1 MDNSQRILFITPIQ
15 HLRNFYGYVLQN
27 HTIIEM
33 VNPTYD
39 DVKIQLPNWD
49 ILFCAPNH
57 QTFVIDEELVKDT
70 DIKCI
75 LTPSTGVNHIDVESI
90 PIISLKGDKILDDVW
105 STAEHTLYLIL
116 SIVRGKHE
124 LHDKTLGI
132 IGYGRLGKMVEKLCK
147 PLFKKII
154 TIDKKSKISELSEFY
169 KDSDVVSIHMDLNPT
184 TENLIGNDFLS
195 FFSKSIYLI
204 NTARGEIVNEH
215 DIKHL
220 LSVGRIKGYAT
231 DVLQS
236 EYTGEKSIFDG
247 VENVIVTPHIAGT
260 SPEAQEKTYKRVLEK
275 YEIYFNKTLN
285 NFLETTEYKWI
296 KNGFVRH
303 GGKYLSALHYIVKY
317 QPKVIVEYGGG
328 QSTFM
333 ITELVNYLDYGGK
346 VIAYESD
353 EYWYNDHIKEG
364 WNKYNNINL
373 VEVEETT
380 EDEISGIRYI
390 HPLEDIEGVDFV
402 IIDGPDL
409 RGELW
414 KNNPRTTFNLM
425 DIVNHIGY
433 EIPFFIDGRMG
444 TRGFYKDFLEYTTDI
459 GDVSYEDNS

>member
-1 MDNSQRILFITPIQ
+1 MDNPQRILFITPIQ

-27 HTIIEM
+27 HTIVEM
-33 VNPTYD
+33 ANPTYD

-57 QTFVIDEELVKDT
+57 QTFVIDEELIKDT

-75 LTPSTGVNHIDVESI
+75 LTPSTGLNHIDVESI
-90 PIISLKGDKILDDVW
+90 QTISLKGDKILDDVW

-169 KDSDVVSIHMDLNPT
+169 KDSDVVSIHMDLNPN
-184 TENLIGNDFLS
+184 TENLITNDFLS

-236 EYTGEKSIFDG
+236 EYNGKQSTFDG

-275 YEIYFNKTLN
+275 YEN
-285 NFLETTEYKWI
+285 N
-296 KNGFVRH
+296 
-303 GGKYLSALHYIVKY
+303 S
-317 QPKVIVEYGGG
+317 
-328 QSTFM
+328 
-333 ITELVNYLDYGGK
+333 
-346 VIAYESD
+346 
-353 EYWYNDHIKEG
+353 
-364 WNKYNNINL
+364 
-373 VEVEETT
+373 
-380 EDEISGIRYI
+380 
-390 HPLEDIEGVDFV
+390 
-402 IIDGPDL
+402 
-409 RGELW
+409 
-414 KNNPRTTFNLM
+414 
-425 DIVNHIGY
+425 
-433 EIPFFIDGRMG
+433 
-444 TRGFYKDFLEYTTDI
+444 
-459 GDVSYEDNS
+459 

>member
-1 MDNSQRILFITPIQ
+1 MDNPQRILFITPIQ

-236 EYTGEKSIFDG
+236 EYNGKQSTFEE

-275 YEIYFNKTLN
+275 YEN
-285 NFLETTEYKWI
+285 N
-296 KNGFVRH
+296 
-303 GGKYLSALHYIVKY
+303 S
-317 QPKVIVEYGGG
+317 
-328 QSTFM
+328 
-333 ITELVNYLDYGGK
+333 
-346 VIAYESD
+346 
-353 EYWYNDHIKEG
+353 
-364 WNKYNNINL
+364 
-373 VEVEETT
+373 
-380 EDEISGIRYI
+380 
-390 HPLEDIEGVDFV
+390 
-402 IIDGPDL
+402 
-409 RGELW
+409 
-414 KNNPRTTFNLM
+414 
-425 DIVNHIGY
+425 
-433 EIPFFIDGRMG
+433 
-444 TRGFYKDFLEYTTDI
+444 
-459 GDVSYEDNS
+459 

>member
-1 MDNSQRILFITPIQ
+1 MENPQRILFITPIQ

-27 HTIIEM
+27 HTIVEM
-33 VNPTYD
+33 ANPTYD

-57 QTFVIDEELVKDT
+57 QTFVIDEELIKDT

-90 PIISLKGDKILDDVW
+90 PTISLKGDKILDDVW

-169 KDSDVVSIHMDLNPT
+169 KDSDVVSIHMDLNPN
-184 TENLIGNDFLS
+184 TENLITNDFLS

-236 EYTGEKSIFDG
+236 EYTKEKSIFDG

-275 YEIYFNKTLN
+275 YEN
-285 NFLETTEYKWI
+285 N
-296 KNGFVRH
+296 
-303 GGKYLSALHYIVKY
+303 S
-317 QPKVIVEYGGG
+317 
-328 QSTFM
+328 
-333 ITELVNYLDYGGK
+333 
-346 VIAYESD
+346 
-353 EYWYNDHIKEG
+353 
-364 WNKYNNINL
+364 
-373 VEVEETT
+373 
-380 EDEISGIRYI
+380 
-390 HPLEDIEGVDFV
+390 
-402 IIDGPDL
+402 
-409 RGELW
+409 
-414 KNNPRTTFNLM
+414 
-425 DIVNHIGY
+425 
-433 EIPFFIDGRMG
+433 
-444 TRGFYKDFLEYTTDI
+444 
-459 GDVSYEDNS
+459 

>member
-1 MDNSQRILFITPIQ
+1 MDNPQRILFITPIQ

-57 QTFVIDEELVKDT
+57 QTFVIDEELIKDT
-70 DIKCI
+70 NIKCI

-236 EYTGEKSIFDG
+236 EYNGKQSTFEG

-275 YEIYFNKTLN
+275 YEN
-285 NFLETTEYKWI
+285 N
-296 KNGFVRH
+296 
-303 GGKYLSALHYIVKY
+303 S
-317 QPKVIVEYGGG
+317 
-328 QSTFM
+328 
-333 ITELVNYLDYGGK
+333 
-346 VIAYESD
+346 
-353 EYWYNDHIKEG
+353 
-364 WNKYNNINL
+364 
-373 VEVEETT
+373 
-380 EDEISGIRYI
+380 
-390 HPLEDIEGVDFV
+390 
-402 IIDGPDL
+402 
-409 RGELW
+409 
-414 KNNPRTTFNLM
+414 
-425 DIVNHIGY
+425 
-433 EIPFFIDGRMG
+433 
-444 TRGFYKDFLEYTTDI
+444 
-459 GDVSYEDNS
+459 

>member
-1 MDNSQRILFITPIQ
+1 MDNPQRILFITPIQ

-27 HTIIEM
+27 HTIVEM
-33 VNPTYD
+33 ANPTYD

-57 QTFVIDEELVKDT
+57 QTFVIDEELIKDT

-90 PIISLKGDKILDDVW
+90 PTISLKGDKILDDVW

-124 LHDKTLGI
+124 LHDKTLCI
-132 IGYGRLGKMVEKLCK
+132 IVYGRLGKMVEKLCK

-169 KDSDVVSIHMDLNPT
+169 KDSDVVSIHMDLNPN
-184 TENLIGNDFLS
+184 TENLITNDFLS

-236 EYTGEKSIFDG
+236 EYTKEKSIFDG
-247 VENVIVTPHIAGT
+247 VENVITTPHIAGT
-260 SPEAQEKTYKRVLEK
+260 SIEAQEKTYKRVLEK
-275 YEIYFNKTLN
+275 YEN
-285 NFLETTEYKWI
+285 N
-296 KNGFVRH
+296 
-303 GGKYLSALHYIVKY
+303 S
-317 QPKVIVEYGGG
+317 
-328 QSTFM
+328 
-333 ITELVNYLDYGGK
+333 
-346 VIAYESD
+346 
-353 EYWYNDHIKEG
+353 
-364 WNKYNNINL
+364 
-373 VEVEETT
+373 
-380 EDEISGIRYI
+380 
-390 HPLEDIEGVDFV
+390 
-402 IIDGPDL
+402 
-409 RGELW
+409 
-414 KNNPRTTFNLM
+414 
-425 DIVNHIGY
+425 
-433 EIPFFIDGRMG
+433 
-444 TRGFYKDFLEYTTDI
+444 
-459 GDVSYEDNS
+459 

>member
-57 QTFVIDEELVKDT
+57 QTFVIDEELIKDT
-70 DIKCI
+70 NIKCI

-90 PIISLKGDKILDDVW
+90 PIMSLKGDKILDDVW

-231 DVLQS
+231 DVLQT
-236 EYTGEKSIFDG
+236 EYNEQKSVFYG
-247 VENVIVTPHIAGT
+247 VDYVITTPHIAGT
-260 SPEAQEKTYKRVLEK
+260 SIEAQEKTYKRVLEK
-275 YEIYFNKTLN
+275 YEN
-285 NFLETTEYKWI
+285 N
-296 KNGFVRH
+296 N
-303 GGKYLSALHYIVKY
+303 
-317 QPKVIVEYGGG
+317 
-328 QSTFM
+328 
-333 ITELVNYLDYGGK
+333 
-346 VIAYESD
+346 
-353 EYWYNDHIKEG
+353 
-364 WNKYNNINL
+364 
-373 VEVEETT
+373 
-380 EDEISGIRYI
+380 
-390 HPLEDIEGVDFV
+390 
-402 IIDGPDL
+402 
-409 RGELW
+409 
-414 KNNPRTTFNLM
+414 
-425 DIVNHIGY
+425 
-433 EIPFFIDGRMG
+433 
-444 TRGFYKDFLEYTTDI
+444 
-459 GDVSYEDNS
+459 

>member
-1 MDNSQRILFITPIQ
+1 MDNPQRILFITPIQ

-90 PIISLKGDKILDDVW
+90 PIMSLKGDKILDDVW

-236 EYTGEKSIFDG
+236 EYNGKQSTFEE

-275 YEIYFNKTLN
+275 YEN
-285 NFLETTEYKWI
+285 N
-296 KNGFVRH
+296 
-303 GGKYLSALHYIVKY
+303 S
-317 QPKVIVEYGGG
+317 
-328 QSTFM
+328 
-333 ITELVNYLDYGGK
+333 
-346 VIAYESD
+346 
-353 EYWYNDHIKEG
+353 
-364 WNKYNNINL
+364 
-373 VEVEETT
+373 
-380 EDEISGIRYI
+380 
-390 HPLEDIEGVDFV
+390 
-402 IIDGPDL
+402 
-409 RGELW
+409 
-414 KNNPRTTFNLM
+414 
-425 DIVNHIGY
+425 
-433 EIPFFIDGRMG
+433 
-444 TRGFYKDFLEYTTDI
+444 
-459 GDVSYEDNS
+459 